1 MKFWE
6 LTSAFRSERDI
17 LEFILGKPQWK
28 EFNNHFKNFT
38 SLVKEQNR
46 TILDQQLPYELIKEV
61 CQISKLKFYLYG
73 TNLRSTKIFGDDNF
87 EELSSLEV
95 FLRYGGECIEEVL
108 EKGSLGVG
116 KIGLSLNF
124 GTILDEDN
132 EILGRLAQE

>member
-6 LTSAFRSERDI
+6 LNSAFRSERDI

-28 EFNNHFKNFT
+28 EYGDYFQNYK
-38 SLVKEQNR
+38 SLVNEQNR
-46 TILDQQLPYELIKEV
+46 AILDQQVPYELIKEV
-61 CQISKLKFYLYG
+61 CQMSKLKFYLYG
-73 TNLRSTKIFGDDNF
+73 TNLHSTKLFGDDHF

-95 FLRYGGECIEEVL
+95 FLRYGGASIEEVL

-132 EILGRLAQE
+132 EILRRLAK

>member
-6 LTSAFRSERDI
+6 LTSAFRSENNI

-28 EFNNHFKNFT
+28 EYGDHFQNFS

-46 TILDQQLPYELIKEV
+46 AILDQSVPDELIKEV
-61 CQISKLKFYLYG
+61 CQMSKLKFYLYD
-73 TNLRSTKIFGDDNF
+73 TNLRSTKLFGDDNF
-87 EELSSLEV
+87 QELSSLEV
-95 FLRYGGECIEEVL
+95 FLKYGGSCIEEVL

-132 EILGRLAQE
+132 EILGRLAK